1 MVRCWLLAMLGL
13 FVSLGPA
20 SAERRLALVVGN
32 DAYENLGDLK
42 RARADADAVGA
53 ALKALGFEVVVEKD
67 ATRRAMNRRLS
78 DLEAR
83 IAPGDTVFF
92 FFAGH
97 GVAIAGENVLL
108 PVDLPKPGAGEE
120 SLVREEGV
128 VVDGIVDRIQRRGA
142 STTFLVLDA
151 CRDNPFAAEGTRSI
165 GQNRGLTR
173 IETPKGV
180 FVLYS
185 AGLGQSALDQ
195 LPKNDTDK
203 NSVFTRN
210 LVPLLGE
217 PGLTHVDLAKR
228 VQSAVDKLASS
239 VGHAQQPA
247 YYDQIVGEYVLNTTP
262 KPADA
267 NALLAE
273 AASLWPAIEASTDKA
288 AIEAFITKYGATAFG
303 ELARKRL
310 ASLDA
315 PAPAVEVAAVAPS
328 VQPAPAAVA
337 AADPKLV
344 ARELQQALKDKGC
357 YRGTVDGDWGKRSAG
372 AVEEFN
378 AVASLSLDAATPAAA
393 TIGSVKGATIA
404 CPEPVETAEP
414 AAEPKP
420 ATSRSKK
427 STAPR
432 TRSKPKAAAT
442 KTTTPR
448 KTTSQK
454 SPAKRTATKK
464 KAGGNCFTFNGQVV
478 CD

>member
-1 MVRCWLLAMLGL
+1 MVKCWLSATFAFLLML
-13 FVSLGPA
+13 SPA
-20 SAERRLALVVGN
+20 TAERRLALVVGN
-32 DAYENLGDLK
+32 DDYESLDDLK
-42 RARADADAVGA
+42 RAGADADAVGE
-53 ALKALGFEVVVEKD
+53 ALRAIGFEVVVEKD
-67 ATRRAMNRRLS
+67 ATRRAMNRRLA

-108 PVDLPKPGAGEE
+108 PVDLPKPGTGEE

-128 VVDGIVDRIQRRGA
+128 VVDSVVDRIQRRGA

-151 CRDNPFAAEGTRSI
+151 CRDNPFATEGTRGI
-165 GQNRGLTR
+165 GERRGLTR

-185 AGLGQSALDQ
+185 AGLGQSALDS

-267 NALLAE
+267 NAVLAE

-288 AIEAFITKYGATAFG
+288 AIEAFVAKYGTTAFG

-310 ASLDA
+310 ATLDA
-315 PAPAVEVAAVAPS
+315 PPPSIEVAAVAPS
-328 VQPAPAAVA
+328 VQPVPAVA
-337 AADPKLV
+337 EAVPAEDPKLV
-344 ARELQQALKDKGC
+344 ARELQQALKDKDC
-357 YRGTVDGDWGKRSAG
+357 YRGSVDGDWGKRSAE
-372 AVEEFN
+372 AVADFN
-378 AVASLSLDAATPAAA
+378 AAASLDLDAATPSTATVEAVNAASA
-393 TIGSVKGATIA
+393 A
-404 CPEPVETAEP
+404 CPAAVE
-414 AAEPKP
+414 AAEPRTP
-420 ATSRSKK
+420 ESSSKK
-427 STAPR
+427 TVAPR
-432 TRSKPKAAAT
+432 AASKPKVARRPVATRRAARRASRRS
-442 KTTTPR
+442 TT
-448 KTTSQK
+448 QK
-454 SPAKRTATKK
+454 KSS
-464 KAGGNCFTFNGQVV
+464 GNCFTFNGELV

>member
-1 MVRCWLLAMLGL
+1 MVRHWLLATFALLLML
-13 FVSLGPA
+13 SPA
-20 SAERRLALVVGN
+20 TAERRLALVVGN
-32 DAYENLGDLK
+32 DDYESLGDLK

-53 ALKALGFEVVVEKD
+53 ALTALGFEVVVEKD
-67 ATRRAMNRRLS
+67 ATRRAMNRSLS

-151 CRDNPFAAEGTRSI
+151 CRDNPFAAAGTRSI

-267 NALLAE
+267 NAVLAE
-273 AASLWPAIEASTDKA
+273 AAALWPGIEASTDKA
-288 AIEAFITKYGATAFG
+288 AIEAFIAKYGATAFG

-315 PAPAVEVAAVAPS
+315 PAPAVEVAAVAPA
-328 VQPAPAAVA
+328 VELAPLPTEAAPAE
-337 AADPKLV
+337 DPKLV
-344 ARELQQALKDKGC
+344 ARELQQVLMDKGC

-372 AVEEFN
+372 AVEQFN
-378 AVASLSLDAATPAAA
+378 AAASLDLDAARPTTTTVEVVKASSVACPVAVEVAEPVSSAAGVKKSAAPRKASKAKVARKPAA
-393 TIGSVKGATIA
+393 TRR
-404 CPEPVETAEP
+404 
-414 AAEPKP
+414 AARR
-420 ATSRSKK
+420 ASR
-427 STAPR
+427 
-432 TRSKPKAAAT
+432 RS
-442 KTTTPR
+442 
-448 KTTSQK
+448 TSQK
-454 SPAKRTATKK
+454 KSS
-464 KAGGNCFTFNGQVV
+464 GNCFTFNGELV